1 MMDDDIDIKQ
11 DIKKNKKIQEQVER
25 WDTMAKVVPTVFL
38 LISLGLTIWGWI
50 SVDTAFWA
58 GFTVFAIT
66 SVVWWFWTIFTIRH
80 LISVLNRASK
90 NLSEVR
96 RDFKDVSKDVEE
108 FKKK

>member
-1 MMDDDIDIKQ
+1 MDDDIDIKQ
-11 DIKKNKKIQEQVER
+11 DIKKNKQIQEQVER

-38 LISLGLTIWGWI
+38 LISLGLTIWGLI